1 MTQEQKGAVRA
12 RDEQISDFSSDL
24 LVEKQLKNSVVLKD
38 RLHVELTEAE
48 ARGAE
53 EQRRKDAEDCA
64 PRYQVW
70 NNNPGFWD
78 DCPED
83 EEDWRWEHATE
94 ADRRILYTRP
104 ANVAALEARI
114 AELEGEN
121 TTLKRRVIN
130 AAENLL
136 SIETPCMKGDNF
148 AVTICSHFEDCE
160 GEPCDN
166 GWHPKATEAYEE
178 IKTAIARH
186 FRAALTREGGV

>member
-1 MTQEQKGAVRA
+1 MTQTEQNSAVRTNQIEVLTEHFMTAGYPPIPA
-12 RDEQISDFSSDL
+12 RKLAEDT
-24 LVEKQLKNSVVLKD
+24 VA
-38 RLHVELTEAE
+38 EAE
-48 ARGAE
+48 ARGAA
-53 EQRRKDAEDCA
+53 EQRRKEAEGYGTPVYQWRLTSDDNWVTAVDAEELG
-64 PRYQVW
+64 QVQ
-70 NNNPGFWD
+70 NGYPAS
-78 DCPED
+78 ET
-83 EEDWRWEHATE
+83 RT
-94 ADRRILYTRP
+94 LYTRP

-114 AELEGEN
+114 AELEAEN
-121 TTLKRRVIN
+121 STLKRRVIN